1 MKKLLYFILKILS
14 RKALK
19 KYRPLVIAVTGSL
32 GKTSAKDAIFA
43 VLRGSKSVRRSQG
56 NYNNELGVP
65 LAVLGVDTGG
75 RSVFKWLKVLAAAGG
90 LIYFKKEY
98 PEILILEMGAEKAGD
113 INYLTGF
120 VPVDIGVVTGIS
132 QVHLEFFGDL
142 ETVAQEKLSLF
153 RKFEDQS
160 KLAVVNL
167 DDEKIRAKVGEIA
180 GKVITYGF
188 SDGADFRAGDFKI
201 TKQGEAFGTLF
212 KLHFQEQTIPVF
224 LPNIFGRQQVYA
236 CLPALAIGCSLG
248 NKLLETV
255 DDLAKY
261 RPPQGRTN
269 LIPGIKHTYLI
280 DDSYNSSPAA
290 AKAALEVLDQ
300 FPVEGR
306 KIAVFGKMLELGSY
320 QEEGHREVGKKAAE
334 VNLAMLV
341 AVGEMSRD
349 IIRGAVEAGLPEE
362 RTFYFDNNHQ
372 AGIFVQNKLK
382 ENDLILIKGS
392 QGARMEQIVKELMAE
407 PLKARDLLVRQSDK
421 WLAT

>member
-1 MKKLLYFILKILS
+1 
-14 RKALK
+14 
-19 KYRPLVIAVTGSL
+19 
-32 GKTSAKDAIFA
+32 
-43 VLRGSKSVRRSQG
+43 
-56 NYNNELGVP
+56 
-65 LAVLGVDTGG
+65 
-75 RSVFKWLKVLAAAGG
+75 
-90 LIYFKKEY
+90 
-98 PEILILEMGAEKAGD
+98 
-113 INYLTGF
+113 
-120 VPVDIGVVTGIS
+120 
-132 QVHLEFFGDL
+132 
-142 ETVAQEKLSLF
+142 
-153 RKFEDQS
+153 
-160 KLAVVNL
+160 
-167 DDEKIRAKVGEIA
+167 
-180 GKVITYGF
+180 
-188 SDGADFRAGDFKI
+188 
-201 TKQGEAFGTLF
+201 
-212 KLHFQEQTIPVF
+212 
-224 LPNIFGRQQVYA
+224 
-236 CLPALAIGCSLG
+236 